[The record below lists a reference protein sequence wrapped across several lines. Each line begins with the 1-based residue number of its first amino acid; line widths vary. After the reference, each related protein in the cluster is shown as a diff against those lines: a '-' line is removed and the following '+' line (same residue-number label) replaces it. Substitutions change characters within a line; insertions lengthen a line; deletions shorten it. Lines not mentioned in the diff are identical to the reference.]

1 MLIVMVAS
9 RSLLR
14 MEQIP
19 GKGRGLVASQLLKAG
34 QIVLTE
40 SPSFSTQL
48 LLSSHPLL
56 HLTLTMT
63 IVLES
68 YLSLTIVLLS
78 RALLAQTTVFV
89 PWSASPLHSN
99 PHTLLGYANHSTTP
113 QFNTSSTTLQER
125 QVQAHLIVASHN
137 LFLHNHTPSKLHTF
151 LYLHGTPDDAILDA
165 ANFLHSLISP
175 LFPPQ
180 AQLSVDL
187 IAQLLAK
194 DRLNSFGLMD
204 PYSCNGPQRSI
215 KAYAIYPKA
224 TFFNHDCVP
233 NASRFEYVDSTNDDY
248 GHNSTDMLL
257 GWLRMLMRGKRFC
270 ISYFRIGRD
279 YCTRKGSWWRIMG
292 LLVDVIGARLKLI
305 GMVKKTTVT
314 FHTCNFLA
322 SMFVRGINILKTPFL
337 NFKSITIQQL
347 TIFIFP

>member
-1 MLIVMVAS
+1 MVAS

-34 QIVLTE
+34 QI
-40 SPSFSTQL
+40 
-48 LLSSHPLL
+48 
-56 HLTLTMT
+56 
-63 IVLES
+63 
-68 YLSLTIVLLS
+68 
-78 RALLAQTTVFV
+78 
-89 PWSASPLHSN
+89 
-99 PHTLLGYANHSTTP
+99 
-113 QFNTSSTTLQER
+113 
-125 QVQAHLIVASHN
+125 
-137 LFLHNHTPSKLHTF
+137 LHTF

-257 GWLRMLMRGKRFC
+257 G
-270 ISYFRIGRD
+270 
-279 YCTRKGSWWRIMG
+279 
-292 LLVDVIGARLKLI
+292 
-305 GMVKKTTVT
+305 
-314 FHTCNFLA
+314 
-322 SMFVRGINILKTPFL
+322 
-337 NFKSITIQQL
+337 
-347 TIFIFP
+347 

>member
-89 PWSASPLHSN
+89 P
-99 PHTLLGYANHSTTP
+99 
-113 QFNTSSTTLQER
+113 
-125 QVQAHLIVASHN
+125 
-137 LFLHNHTPSKLHTF
+137 
-151 LYLHGTPDDAILDA
+151 
-165 ANFLHSLISP
+165 
-175 LFPPQ
+175 
-180 AQLSVDL
+180 
-187 IAQLLAK
+187 
-194 DRLNSFGLMD
+194 
-204 PYSCNGPQRSI
+204 
-215 KAYAIYPKA
+215 
-224 TFFNHDCVP
+224 
-233 NASRFEYVDSTNDDY
+233 
-248 GHNSTDMLL
+248 
-257 GWLRMLMRGKRFC
+257 
-270 ISYFRIGRD
+270 
-279 YCTRKGSWWRIMG
+279 
-292 LLVDVIGARLKLI
+292 
-305 GMVKKTTVT
+305 
-314 FHTCNFLA
+314 
-322 SMFVRGINILKTPFL
+322 
-337 NFKSITIQQL
+337 
-347 TIFIFP
+347 

>member
-1 MLIVMVAS
+1 MDEDLTYYPTWCIVEVVVMMVSTTLVELI
-9 RSLLR
+9 
-14 MEQIP
+14 
-19 GKGRGLVASQLLKAG
+19 
-34 QIVLTE
+34 
-40 SPSFSTQL
+40 
-48 LLSSHPLL
+48 
-56 HLTLTMT
+56 
-63 IVLES
+63 
-68 YLSLTIVLLS
+68 YLSVVLSKIVEGGWLPLAFAIFFLSVMYASNYGSVLKYRSEVREKVLVDSMLKLGSNLGTVRVPGIGLLYNE
-78 RALLAQTTVFV
+78 LVQNMQLVLPVTTVIEPTWLIHGCFKV
-89 PWSASPLHSN
+89 SFEDGTNTWQRKSASPLHSN
-99 PHTLLGYANHSTTP
+99 PHTPLGYANHSTTP

-257 GWLRMLMRGKRFC
+257 G
-270 ISYFRIGRD
+270 
-279 YCTRKGSWWRIMG
+279 
-292 LLVDVIGARLKLI
+292 
-305 GMVKKTTVT
+305 
-314 FHTCNFLA
+314 
-322 SMFVRGINILKTPFL
+322 
-337 NFKSITIQQL
+337 
-347 TIFIFP
+347 